1 MGRLLLILLII
12 VAVVLVWK
20 AFGPSSW
27 KRNQKAGATPRAIK
41 GPDDDE
47 EFLWNI
53 EKNRFKQRRAREAAA
68 REEEERVRRA
78 RKRYVDDDAADPGPG
93 TGTPDSPENPDT
105 PDTPDPGTDPTDGNT
120 RP

>member
-78 RKRYVDDDAADPGPG
+78 RERYVDDDAADPGPG

>member
-12 VAVVLVWK
+12 VAIVLVWK

-27 KRNQKAGATPRAIK
+27 KRNQVDSATPKAIK

-53 EKNRFKQRRAREAAA
+53 EKNHFKQRRAREDAA
-68 REEEERVRRA
+68 REDEERVRRA
-78 RKRYVDDDAADPGPG
+78 KQRYTKPE
-93 TGTPDSPENPDT
+93 DSGSSAKPEN
-105 PDTPDPGTDPTDGNT
+105 DPEIEDGNSS
-120 RP
+120 PSED